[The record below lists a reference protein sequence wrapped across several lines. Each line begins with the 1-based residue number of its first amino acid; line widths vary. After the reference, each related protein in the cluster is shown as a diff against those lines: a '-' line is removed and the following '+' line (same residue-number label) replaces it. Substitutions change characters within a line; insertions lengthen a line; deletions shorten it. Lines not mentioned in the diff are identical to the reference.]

1 MAQTIKLRRSATEG
15 KVPTTSQLA
24 LGEIAINTYDG
35 RIFFEKNDG
44 SATIEHIVTTNST
57 TTGSI
62 ELVSPTDGAPI
73 FDLKTTHAGVNGPK
87 IRFFKDGASPA
98 TDDSVG
104 SLLFLSDDSAGNLTQ
119 YGTIKVNISNVTS
132 TDEAGRMELQVVS
145 SDGTTATNR
154 TGIRIE
160 GHSTSDYVNVDLGNG
175 ASSTT
180 SISGSLNI
188 TTVANQAS
196 EATSLMINGSG
207 VVGTRELGS
216 NAFTSTTIGTTT
228 NALTD
233 GTGIADFSFDGSG
246 TATIS
251 TDDSAIVHDNL
262 SGFVANEHIDHS
274 GVSITAGTGLNGGG
288 DLTSTRTLN
297 VDSDYKNTS
306 LNSFTASNANT
317 SLNAATSSYLT
328 SVDISD
334 DTNLSGG
341 TGITLTGDT
350 LSTTDSEIVHDNLSG
365 FVANEHID
373 HSSVSIT
380 AGTGLNGGGTIVSTR
395 TLNVDDEYKNTSLNS
410 FTASNANTSLNAA
423 TGSYITAVRTVT
435 AGGNTLASGETLAFT
450 AGTNVTITESGGA
463 VTITSTDTN
472 TQLSTSD
479 VRSKFSAGEGIDISS
494 GEISGEDAST
504 SNKGIASFS
513 SDNFSVSS
521 GAVTIKDSGVS
532 NDELAGSIANSKLA
546 NSSISIG
553 GISFSLG
560 DTDATPAFDL
570 QDATGYATSNLSG
583 TITNAQLAGSI
594 ANGKLANSAITIS
607 GTSVS
612 LGGSITDEALFGG
625 VGVVSGSAQI
635 DGSALGSNKTIT
647 IGGSSVTLGGT
658 ISNSALLEEVVGGT
672 GIQSGSGDIAG
683 VTAGDGL
690 TGGGTTGTVSLAVNV
705 DDSSLEINSD
715 TVRVKASGVTNAML
729 AGSIANGKLA
739 NSAITISGTSV
750 SLGSSISDETL
761 FGGTGVISGSSQ
773 VSLGGFDTDDLS
785 EGSTNKYA
793 TTANVKSALNANLGT
808 ATIGDSNDTITIA
821 GNLTVN
827 GTTTYIS
834 SSNLNIGDNILE
846 LNYAGTAA
854 DAGLLVKDA
863 VSTGTSGS
871 LLWDASE
878 DYWIAGALGA
888 EGRIIVGNGTDTAGK
903 ITKFSADGVITDS
916 IISESGTTVTI
927 ANDLVLS
934 GLTASQLVVTNGS
947 KQLVSSTDISSLT
960 LTLDGGEF

>member
-1 MAQTIKLRRSATEG
+1 MAQTIKHRRGKLESIKDITPINGELIIASGSDLSVHQEG
-15 KVPTTSQLA
+15 LLFVGVEGNVLTPSNKILT
-24 LGEIAINTYDG
+24 
-35 RIFFEKNDG
+35 G
-44 SATIEHIVTTNST
+44 SATIDVTGGSFDHSVDGIPYYETDAKKLHILGHGGNTNVVFTTNS
-57 TTGSI
+57 
-62 ELVSPTDGAPI
+62 L
-73 FDLKTTHAGVNGPK
+73 DL
-87 IRFFKDGASPA
+87 
-98 TDDSVG
+98 
-104 SLLFLSDDSAGNLTQ
+104 
-119 YGTIKVNISNVTS
+119 
-132 TDEAGRMELQVVS
+132 
-145 SDGTTATNR
+145 
-154 TGIRIE
+154 
-160 GHSTSDYVNVDLGNG
+160 
-175 ASSTT
+175 
-180 SISGSLNI
+180 
-188 TTVANQAS
+188 
-196 EATSLMINGSG
+196 
-207 VVGTRELGS
+207 
-216 NAFTSTTIGTTT
+216 
-228 NALTD
+228 
-233 GTGIADFSFDGSG
+233 DGSG
-246 TATIS
+246 IVSSSTQVSELAGIENSTLTITAGDGLKTGGS
-251 TDDSAIVHDNL
+251 FTTNQSSNTAVTLD
-262 SGFVANEHIDHS
+262 ID
-274 GVSITAGTGLNGGG
+274 VSDFAGTGLE
-288 DLTSTRTLN
+288 
-297 VDSDYKNTS
+297 
-306 LNSFTASNANT
+306 
-317 SLNAATSSYLT
+317 
-328 SVDISD
+328 D
-334 DTNLSGG
+334 DGSENLR
-341 TGITLTGDT
+341 I
-350 LSTTDSEIVHDNLSG
+350 
-365 FVANEHID
+365 
-373 HSSVSIT
+373 
-380 AGTGLNGGGTIVSTR
+380 
-395 TLNVDDEYKNTSLNS
+395 
-410 FTASNANTSLNAA
+410 AA
-423 TGSYITAVRTVT
+423 TGVT
-435 AGGNTLASGETLAFT
+435 NAM
-450 AGTNVTITESGGA
+450 
-463 VTITSTDTN
+463 
-472 TQLSTSD
+472 
-479 VRSKFSAGEGIDISS
+479 
-494 GEISGEDAST
+494 
-504 SNKGIASFS
+504 
-513 SDNFSVSS
+513 
-521 GAVTIKDSGVS
+521 
-532 NDELAGSIANSKLA
+532 LAGSIANGKLA

-570 QDATGYATSNLSG
+570 ADATGYLTSNLSG

-612 LGGSITDEALFGG
+612 LGGSITDETLFGG

-690 TGGGTTGTVSLAVNV
+690 TGGGTSGTVSLAVNV

-715 TVRVKASGVTNAML
+715 TVRVKATGVTNAML

-793 TTANVKSALNANLGT
+793 TTTNVKSALNANLGT

-903 ITKFSADGVITDS
+903 ITKFSADGIITDS